1 MQQLFW
7 LVEGR
12 VAGRSGP
19 NKDPWDLAELK
30 QAGIG
35 AVLSVNSGDGCE
47 PDEFTAHGLDYQ
59 CIPFSS
65 NVPPLEDDIAVCVAQ
80 LPKALAF
87 IRHCEAS
94 DKAVLIHCRSGKDRT
109 GLIMA
114 YYLMDNGAAP
124 LHAVSQVRS
133 VRDIAFSAEGWDQ
146 FVFDVLYALQD

>member
-19 NKDPWDLAELK
+19 NKDPWDLQSLK
-30 QAGIG
+30 DSGIG
-35 AVLSVNSGDGCE
+35 AVLSVNGGECCD
-47 PDEFTAHGLDYQ
+47 PAEFAALGLDYL
-59 CIPFSS
+59 CVPLSANIP
-65 NVPPLEDDIAVCVAQ
+65 PQERDLAICTAQ

-87 IRHCEAS
+87 VHACEAK
-94 DKAVLIHCRSGKDRT
+94 DKPVLIHCRSGKDRT
-109 GLIMA
+109 GILMA
-114 YYLMDNGAAP
+114 YYLMDKGAAP
-124 LHAVSQVRS
+124 VHAVSQVRS